1 MPDDVDTDSIDDK
14 IEYHREMEHLAY
26 QAKDLALAAH
36 HRWMQD
42 MLEDMKK
49 KRNKVPEKA

>member
-14 IEYHREMEHLAY
+14 IEYHKEMEHLAY
-26 QAKDLALAAH
+26 QAKDFSLAAH

-42 MLEDMKK
+42 MLKATK
-49 KRNKVPEKA
+49 EKNSETAPK